1 MYPDIDRCNDFA
13 QVERRRIRRTICYTT
28 DQYVGLLSTDSLIL
42 TLPAPA
48 QDGFLTDIRT
58 LIDSRYEGHV
68 SRDYLYELV
77 AARKRAAPI

>member
-1 MYPDIDRCNDFA
+1 M
-13 QVERRRIRRTICYTT
+13 
-28 DQYVGLLSTDSLIL
+28 GLLSTDSLIL